1 MVNTTKEDRVA
12 KLRKQLAEAEA
23 AAADKQKNK
32 VTKLMERRALVVQR
46 IDKLHVTLEDI
57 DAEIAEL
64 AVESIPSGSAQLTF
78 TDTEV
83 DEV

>member
-46 IDKLHVTLEDI
+46 IEKLNVTLDDI
-57 DAEIAEL
+57 DAEIADL
-64 AVESIPSGSAQLTF
+64 AVESVETDQLTF
-78 TDTEV
+78 SSTDV